1 ERIFPSQRA
10 IDEDPRNLEEERR
23 LAYVAFTRAQKRL
36 YLTSAQGRDFIS
48 NQPKTPSRFIGE
60 IDEELLEGQKK
71 LSNYQKNITKQFYNS
86 NKGATMVDTIEELA
100 KGDIVIHRK
109 FGEGTV
115 ISVEGQM
122 ANIAFSPAY
131 GVKKLLIT
139 HPALSKKN

>member
-1 ERIFPSQRA
+1 M
-10 IDEDPRNLEEERR
+10 
-23 LAYVAFTRAQKRL
+23 AFTRAQKRL
-36 YLTSAQGRDFIS
+36 YLTSAQGRDFIT
-48 NQPKTPSRFIGE
+48 NMMKTPSRFIRE

-71 LSNYQKNITKQFYNS
+71 LSNYQKNITKQFDNS
-86 NKGATMVDTIEELA
+86 NKSATMVNTIKEVV
-100 KGDIVIHRK
+100 KGDLVIHRK

-115 ISVEGQM
+115 LSVEGQM